1 MKNYIKKWSLILL
14 TVFAFQACETVDFGD
29 TNVNPN
35 SPSTASTAALLT
47 NAESFIPTIV
57 SEVNSNLMVQYI
69 SEITYTEDS
78 RYEQFEWSYDAWYS
92 GPLKDLQEIIDLNT
106 SDPETYKN
114 GGATENQIAVARI
127 LKVYFYLYLTDRW
140 GMIPYSEALQGSDNI
155 KPKFDTQEAIYTSLF
170 SEIDE
175 SLGSI
180 NTSGALNGD
189 LLFNGDMSHWKK
201 FANTLKL
208 VMAMRISN
216 VNQSLGQQKLTE
228 AYNAGVIGSVAENI
242 HYPYLTED
250 TNDNPWQDRFQT
262 REDYAVSDVFVNW
275 LVDHNDPRIA
285 SYAELPL
292 SDATGTY
299 IGCPYGV
306 QNPNVLQSDI
316 SFITDDIIYDGTQA
330 GGMIF
335 SYAQVCFSMAEAAL
349 RGMTTVGDAETW
361 YNLGIDAS
369 MEQWGISAAD
379 ALSYKSQATVAYDA
393 ANGLEQIAIQK
404 WASLYLQGA
413 EAWSEWRRLDFPK
426 LEPAEDAL
434 SGNGIPVRNGY
445 AALTKSLNEEN
456 YNAAVASQGAD
467 TQDTRLWW
475 DTK

>member
-1 MKNYIKKWSLILL
+1 
-14 TVFAFQACETVDFGD
+14 
-29 TNVNPN
+29 
-35 SPSTASTAALLT
+35 
-47 NAESFIPTIV
+47 
-57 SEVNSNLMVQYI
+57 
-69 SEITYTEDS
+69 
-78 RYEQFEWSYDAWYS
+78 
-92 GPLKDLQEIIDLNT
+92 
-106 SDPETYKN
+106 
-114 GGATENQIAVARI
+114 
-127 LKVYFYLYLTDRW
+127 
-140 GMIPYSEALQGSDNI
+140 
-155 KPKFDTQEAIYTSLF
+155 
-170 SEIDE
+170 
-175 SLGSI
+175 
-180 NTSGALNGD
+180 
-189 LLFNGDMSHWKK
+189 MSHWKK

-292 SDATGTY
+292 ADATGTY

-349 RGMTTVGDAETW
+349 RGMTTV
-361 YNLGIDAS
+361 
-369 MEQWGISAAD
+369 
-379 ALSYKSQATVAYDA
+379 LS
-393 ANGLEQIAIQK
+393 LIHI
-404 WASLYLQGA
+404 
-413 EAWSEWRRLDFPK
+413 
-426 LEPAEDAL
+426 
-434 SGNGIPVRNGY
+434 
-445 AALTKSLNEEN
+445 
-456 YNAAVASQGAD
+456 
-467 TQDTRLWW
+467 
-475 DTK
+475 